1 MEAMHECKHN
11 PGFMR
16 DTLVPMVGI
25 ITDIRTETPDVKT
38 FRVERPGG
46 GKLFEHLPGQC
57 AMVCAPGVGEAMFS
71 ITSSPT
77 NKEYQEFSIKRCGVL
92 TEYLHSMQPGDEILV
107 RGPYGNNFPV
117 EGELKGKNL
126 LFIAGGIALA
136 PLRSVINY
144 CLDNRENYGE
154 IDILYGSRSADDLVQ
169 RKEIEEVWS
178 KMPGVNVHLTID
190 REQEGWDGHV
200 GFVPSY
206 LKELAF
212 DTNRTAIL
220 CGPPI
225 MIKFCLQGLMEM
237 GFAMD
242 QVYTTLELRMKCG
255 VGKCGRCN
263 IGTKYVCKDGP
274 VFRFDQ
280 VDELPNEY

>member
-1 MEAMHECKHN
+1 MHECTCN
-11 PGFMR
+11 PGYLR
-16 DTLVPMVGI
+16 DELIPQVGI

-38 FRVERPGG
+38 FRVNAPDG
-46 GKLFEHLPGQC
+46 GKLFEHMPGQC
-57 AMVCAPGVGEAMFS
+57 AMVCVPGVGEAMFS

-77 NKEYQEFSIKRCGVL
+77 NKEFQEFSIKRCGVL
-92 TEYLHSMQPGDEILV
+92 TEHLHSMSVGDEIMV

-117 EGELKGKNL
+117 DTELKGKNL

-144 CLDNRENYGE
+144 CFAHREDYGH

-169 RKEIEEVWS
+169 LKEIQEYWMNV
-178 KMPGVNVHLTID
+178 PDVNVYLTID
-190 REQEGWDGHV
+190 RPQEGWDGNV
-200 GFVPSY
+200 GFVPTY
-206 LKELAF
+206 LKELNF
-212 DTNRTAIL
+212 DTNRVAVL

-225 MIKFCLQGLMEM
+225 MIKFCLQGLTEM
-237 GFAMD
+237 GFKHD

-255 VGKCGRCN
+255 IGKCGRCN

-274 VFRFDQ
+274 VFRFDEI
-280 VDELPNEY
+280 DELPNEY

>member
-1 MEAMHECKHN
+1 MHECTCN
-11 PGFMR
+11 PGYMR
-16 DTLVPMVGI
+16 DELIPQVGI

-38 FRVERPGG
+38 FRVERPDG
-46 GKLFEHLPGQC
+46 GKLFEHMPGQC
-57 AMVCAPGVGEAMFS
+57 AMVCVPGVGEAMFS

-77 NKEYQEFSIKRCGVL
+77 NRKYQEFSIKRCGVL
-92 TEYLHSMQPGDEILV
+92 TEHLHSMQAGDEILV

-117 EGELKGKNL
+117 DTEALKGKNL

-144 CLDNRENYGE
+144 CLDNREDYGE

-169 RKEIEEVWS
+169 RKEIEEVW
-178 KMPGVNVHLTID
+178 MNIPGVNVHLTID
-190 REQEGWDGHV
+190 RPQEGWDGNV
-200 GFVPSY
+200 GFVPTY
-206 LKELAF
+206 LKELNF
-212 DTNRTAIL
+212 DTNRVAIL

-225 MIKFCLQGLMEM
+225 MIKFCLQGLTEM
-237 GFAMD
+237 GFKHE

-255 VGKCGRCN
+255 IGKCGRCN

-274 VFRFDQ
+274 VFRYDEI
-280 VDELPNEY
+280 DELPNEY